1 MKILATL
8 VCLLVVTAS
17 FAQQNLVKQKSDSLQ
32 NQNRDNMPILKGQGN
47 ALNIPTR
54 SGKGDAIPM
63 PNRSMPAVALASEK
77 QVSVRVKA
85 KSEEVKH
92 WSVDSLFRVL
102 PNTTLPKK
110 TK

>member
-17 FAQQNLVKQKSDSLQ
+17 FAQKNSVKEKSDSLQ
-32 NQNRDNMPILKGQGN
+32 NQNIDNMPILKGQGN
-47 ALNIPTR
+47 ALDIPTR

-63 PNRSMPAVALASEK
+63 PNRSMPVTLTSEG
-77 QVSVRVKA
+77 QISVSLKA
-85 KSEEVKH
+85 INEQAKH
-92 WSVDSLFRVL
+92 WPVDSLFRVM

-110 TK
+110 N